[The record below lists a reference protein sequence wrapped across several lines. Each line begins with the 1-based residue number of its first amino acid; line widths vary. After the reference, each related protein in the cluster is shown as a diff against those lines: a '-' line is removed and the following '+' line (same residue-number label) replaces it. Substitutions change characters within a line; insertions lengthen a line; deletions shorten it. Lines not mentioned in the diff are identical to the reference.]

1 MTDLFAALHSPANNL
16 LPFDG
21 IVNDYGAVF
30 APDEADGF
38 LRYLLECIPWQHDQA
53 VIYGKRITTARK
65 VAWYGDAAFDYRYS
79 GATRTALPW
88 SDELLA
94 IKAQVEARIATISP
108 TRFNSCLLNLY
119 ADGSQGMAWHSDDEA
134 SLGHNSVIAS
144 LSFGATRK
152 FALRHKRTGDKR
164 EMLLQHGQLMVM
176 RGATQSHWQHAIMK
190 SARVHTPRVNL
201 TFRTIVS

>member
-1 MTDLFAALHSPANNL
+1 MTDLFASLHQPANNL

-21 IVNDYGAVF
+21 IVNDYGVVF
-30 APDEADGF
+30 ASDEADGY
-38 LRYLLECIPWQHDQA
+38 LYYLLADIPWQHDEA
-53 VIYGKRITTARK
+53 VIYGRRIVTARQ

-79 GATRTALPW
+79 GTSRTALPW
-88 SDELLA
+88 TNTLLA
-94 IKAQVEARIATISP
+94 IKTRVEACIAAISP

-134 SLGHNSVIAS
+134 SLGRDTVIAS

-152 FALRHKRTGDKR
+152 FALRHKHSGDKH
-164 EMLLQHGQLMVM
+164 EMLLQHGQLIVM

-190 SARVHTPRVNL
+190 SSRIHAPRVNL
-201 TFRTIVS
+201 TFRTIVA

>member
-1 MTDLFAALHSPANNL
+1 MTDLFAALHNPADNL

-21 IVNDYGAVF
+21 IVNDYGVVF

-38 LRYLLECIPWQHDQA
+38 LRYLLECIPWQHDEA

-88 SDELLA
+88 SNELLA

-144 LSFGATRK
+144 LSFGAARK